1 VADRNAF
8 TDSLSEGLV
17 RWGLEDFVY
26 VPSSHV
32 APMIAFLQEAGV
44 KSYMANRED
53 EAVAIA
59 GGLVL
64 GGRRAALVIQDNG
77 FGNAMTALTTF
88 VKAYH
93 VGLPVIANT
102 RGGLGEYNAMIH
114 TYSESVPATLKAA
127 GIRVEKLAPSDPPE
141 VWRETATAAAELA
154 KISHRPVVVLADVM
168 HPAGGVLG

>member
-1 VADRNAF
+1 MAERTAF
-8 TDSLSEGLV
+8 TDALGEGLV
-17 RWGLEDFVY
+17 RWGIEAFVY

-32 APMIAFLQEAGV
+32 APIIHSLQQRGV
-44 KSYMANRED
+44 GSYLANRED

-64 GGRRAALVIQDNG
+64 GGRRAVLLIQDNG
-77 FGNAMTALTTF
+77 FGNAMTVLATF

-93 VGLPVIANT
+93 VGLPIVANT

-114 TYSESVPATLKAA
+114 SYSEAVPAMLEVA
-127 GIRVEKLAPSDPPE
+127 GIRVEPLGLNDSVE
-141 VWRETATAAAELA
+141 YWRQTATAACELA
-154 KISHRPVVVLADVM
+154 TITHRPIVMLADVM